1 MNCSEEEM
9 MRHSMEI
16 KVSQSKGANFARQSA
31 LHQKAGTSQATC
43 HNPILNLCF
52 LSESNP
58 VLDNMFVEENSEKTS
73 FGRHQNNRKI
83 GI

>member
-1 MNCSEEEM
+1 

-31 LHQKAGTSQATC
+31 LRQKAGTSQATC
-43 HNPILNLCF
+43 HNPILDLCF

-58 VLDNMFVEENSEKTS
+58 VLDNMFVEENSEETT